1 MENKVALKEVKV
13 KKNPTELSVLFNST
27 ELDLSSIPE
36 KEKEVFIEFLEHQIY
51 DVMLPKKRQSKKQK

>member
-13 KKNPTELSVLFNST
+13 KKNPTKLQVFFNST

-36 KEKEVFIEFLEHQIY
+36 KEKEVFIEFLEHQIF
-51 DVMLPKKRQSKKQK
+51 DVMLPKKRQSKK

>member
-13 KKNPTELSVLFNST
+13 KKNPTELQVFFNST

-36 KEKEVFIEFLEHQIY
+36 KEKEVFIEFLEHQIF
-51 DVMLPKKRQSKKQK
+51 DVMLPKKRQSKK

>member
-13 KKNPTELSVLFNST
+13 KKNPTELQVFFNST

-36 KEKEVFIEFLEHQIY
+36 KEKEVFIEFLEHQIF